1 MPFKKSQTFV
11 KKVKTGGKNKFLKY
25 KIQFY
30 ALFFQNLLK
39 KTLLKKFWEHCI
51 GRANSHYNIPESKW
65 ANPYRVQDYGR
76 STALK
81 FYEDYIRN
89 NSSLLADLPELKNK
103 ELG

>member
-1 MPFKKSQTFV
+1 MP
-11 KKVKTGGKNKFLKY
+11 Y
-25 KIQFY
+25 
-30 ALFFQNLLK
+30 FFQKFFN

-89 NSSLLADLPELKNK
+89 NSSLLADLQFAQ
-103 ELG
+103 